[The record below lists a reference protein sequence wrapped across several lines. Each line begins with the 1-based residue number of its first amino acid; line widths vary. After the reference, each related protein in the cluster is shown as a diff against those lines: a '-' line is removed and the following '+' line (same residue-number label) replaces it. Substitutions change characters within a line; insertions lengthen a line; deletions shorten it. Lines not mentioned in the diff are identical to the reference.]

1 MLLGSDDINMDLLAE
16 HHLQGTSAVFY
27 IPNFISE
34 DEEQYLLR
42 KIKDSPKQ
50 KWKMLNNRRLQL
62 WGGEVLQKNIL
73 FRQEFPA
80 FLNDFP
86 DVLGR
91 LRLLG
96 AFNQSPHKGP
106 NHVILNEY
114 HPGQGI
120 MPHEDG
126 PSYHPVVATISL
138 GSHTIFHYY
147 QYNKDKDS
155 LSVDPGSTRMG
166 RSVNPAPSLSL
177 FLEPRSVVVTTG
189 ELYTTHLHGIDEVDA
204 DTFTGDGFLLLPNGS
219 HSQIVNR
226 HMIKDETV
234 ARMIESGG
242 TVERTTRYSLTCR
255 DVEKVASG
263 RVAGVVN
270 RT

>member
-1 MLLGSDDINMDLLAE
+1 MNLLAE
-16 HHLQGTSAVFY
+16 HHLQETSAAFY

-42 KIKDSPKQ
+42 KIEDSPKQ
-50 KWKMLNNRRLQL
+50 KWKTLNNRRLQL
-62 WGGEVLQKNIL
+62 WGGEILQKNIL
-73 FRQEFPA
+73 FRQDLPP

-91 LRLLG
+91 LRGLG
-96 AFNQSPHKGP
+96 AFNQSLHKGP

-138 GSHTIFHYY
+138 GSHTVFHYY
-147 QYNKDKDS
+147 RYNQDKHN

-166 RSVNPAPSLSL
+166 RSVDPEPLSSL

-189 ELYTTHLHGIDEVDA
+189 ELYRTHLHGIDETET
-204 DTFTGDGFLLLPNGS
+204 DTFTGDGLLLLPNGS
-219 HSQIVNR
+219 HSRIVNR
-226 HMIKDETV
+226 HMIKDET
-234 ARMIESGG
+234 ALRIIESGG

-263 RVAGVVN
+263 RVAGVIN

>member
-1 MLLGSDDINMDLLAE
+1 MNLLGK
-16 HHLQGTSAVFY
+16 HRLQGTSAVYY

-42 KIKDSPKQ
+42 KIEDSPKQ
-50 KWKMLNNRRLQL
+50 KWKTLNNRRLQL
-62 WGGEVLQKNIL
+62 WG
-73 FRQEFPA
+73 
-80 FLNDFP
+80 DP

-91 LRLLG
+91 LRSLG

-106 NHVILNEY
+106 NHIILNEY

-126 PSYHPVVATISL
+126 
-138 GSHTIFHYY
+138 SHTIFHYY
-147 QYNKDKDS
+147 QYKDKDS
-155 LSVDPGSTRMG
+155 LSVDPGSRG
-166 RSVNPAPSLSL
+166 RSVDPAPLLSL
-177 FLEPRSVVVTTG
+177 FLEPRSVVVTT
-189 ELYTTHLHGIDEVDA
+189 EDLYTTRLHGIDEVDA

-219 HSQIVNR
+219 HSRIVNH
-226 HMIKDETV
+226 HMIQDKTV
-234 ARMIESGG
+234 VGIIESGG
-242 TVERTTRYSLTCR
+242 TIERTTRYSLTCR

-263 RVAGVVN
+263 RVAGVVS

>member
-1 MLLGSDDINMDLLAE
+1 MDLLAE

-34 DEEQYLLR
+34 DEERYLLR
-42 KIKDSPKQ
+42 KVKDSPKQ
-50 KWKMLNNRRLQL
+50 KWKTLNNRRFVPLFHT
-62 WGGEVLQKNIL
+62 GGEVLQKNIL
-73 FRQEFPA
+73 FRQDLPPFM
-80 FLNDFP
+80 NDFP

-91 LRLLG
+91 IRFLG

-106 NHVILNEY
+106 NHIILNEY

-138 GSHTIFHYY
+138 GSHTVFHYY
-147 QYNKDKDS
+147 RYNDKDS
-155 LSVDPGSTRMG
+155 LSVDPGSMG
-166 RSVNPAPSLSL
+166 RSVDPAPLLSL

-189 ELYTTHLHGIDEVDA
+189 EFYTTHLHGIDEVDA
-204 DTFTGDGFLLLPNGS
+204 DTFAGDGFLLLPNGS
-219 HSQIVNR
+219 YSQIVNR
-226 HMIKDETV
+226 HMIQDETV
-234 ARMIESGG
+234 VGIIESGG
-242 TVERTTRYSLTCR
+242 KVERTTRYSLTCR
-255 DVEKVASG
+255 DVEKVVSG
-263 RVAGVVN
+263 RVAGVVS

>member
-1 MLLGSDDINMDLLAE
+1 MDLLAQ
-16 HHLQGTSAVFY
+16 HHLQGTSATFY
-27 IPNFISE
+27 IANFISK
-34 DEEQYLLR
+34 DEEKYLLR
-42 KIKDSPKQ
+42 KIEDSPKQ
-50 KWKMLNNRRLQL
+50 KWKTLNNRRLQL

-73 FRQEFPA
+73 FRQDLPA

-91 LRLLG
+91 LKFLG
-96 AFNQSPHKGP
+96 PFNQSPHKGP

-114 HPGQGI
+114 YPGQGI

-147 QYNKDKDS
+147 RYNTDKDS
-155 LSVDPGSTRMG
+155 SSDDPGSMG
-166 RSVNPAPSLSL
+166 HSIDPVPLLSL
-177 FLEPRSVVVTTG
+177 FLEPRSVVITTG
-189 ELYTTHLHGIDEVDA
+189 ELYTKHLHGIDEVEV
-204 DTFTGDGFLLLPNGS
+204 DTFTGDGFLLLPDGS
-219 HSQIVNR
+219 HSRIVNR
-226 HMIKDETV
+226 HMIQDETV
-234 ARMIESGG
+234 MGIIESGG
-242 TVERTTRYSLTCR
+242 TVERATRYSLTCR

-263 RVAGVVN
+263 KVVGVVS

>member
-1 MLLGSDDINMDLLAE
+1 MNLLAE
-16 HHLQGTSAVFY
+16 HHLQGTSGIYY

-42 KIKDSPKQ
+42 KIEDSPKQ
-50 KWKMLNNRRLQL
+50 KWKMLNKRRLQL

-73 FRQEFPA
+73 FRQDLPA

-91 LRLLG
+91 LKSLG

-114 HPGQGI
+114 HAGQGI

-138 GSHTIFHYY
+138 GSHTTFHYY
-147 QYNKDKDS
+147 RYKDHDN
-155 LSVDPGSTRMG
+155 LNVDPGLMG
-166 RSVNPAPSLSL
+166 RSVDPAPLLSL
-177 FLEPRSVVVTTG
+177 FLEPRSVVVTTR
-189 ELYTTHLHGIDEVDA
+189 ELYTMHLHGIDGVAA
-204 DTFTGDGFLLLPNGS
+204 DTFAGDGFLLLPDGS
-219 HSQIVNR
+219 QSPIANR
-226 HMIKDETV
+226 HMIQDKTV
-234 ARMIESGG
+234 AGIVESGG
-242 TVERTTRYSLTCR
+242 TIERSTRYSFTCR
-255 DVEKVASG
+255 DVEKVAASG
-263 RVAGVVN
+263 RVAGIVS

>member
-1 MLLGSDDINMDLLAE
+1 MDLLAE
-16 HHLQGTSAVFY
+16 HHLQGTSAIYY

-34 DEEQYLLR
+34 DEERYLLR
-42 KIKDSPKQ
+42 KIEDSPKQ
-50 KWKMLNNRRLQL
+50 KWKTLNNRRLQL

-73 FRQEFPA
+73 FRQDLPA

-91 LRLLG
+91 LRSLG

-114 HPGQGI
+114 YPGQGI
-120 MPHEDG
+120 MPHADG

-138 GSHTIFHYY
+138 GSHAIFHYY
-147 QYNKDKDS
+147 QYKDKDS
-155 LSVDPGSTRMG
+155 LSVDPGSMG
-166 RSVNPAPSLSL
+166 RGVDPMPILSL

-189 ELYTTHLHGIDEVDA
+189 ELYTAHLHGINEVAA
-204 DTFTGDGFLLLPNGS
+204 DTFTGDGFLLLSNGS
-219 HSQIVNR
+219 HSRIGNR
-226 HMIKDETV
+226 YMIQDKAV
-234 ARMIESGG
+234 VGIIESGG
-242 TVERTTRYSLTCR
+242 TIERTTRYSLTCR

-263 RVAGVVN
+263 RIAGFVS

>member
-1 MLLGSDDINMDLLAE
+1 MGLLAE
-16 HHLQGTSAVFY
+16 HHLQGTSAAFY

-42 KIKDSPKQ
+42 KIEDSPKQ
-50 KWKMLNNRRLQL
+50 KWKTLNNRRFVHLFHT
-62 WGGEVLQKNIL
+62 GGEVLQKNVL
-73 FRQEFPA
+73 FRQDLPA

-91 LRLLG
+91 LRFLG
-96 AFNQSPHKGP
+96 AFDQSPHKGP

-138 GSHTIFHYY
+138 GSHAIFHYY
-147 QYNKDKDS
+147 RYNKDKDS
-155 LSVDPGSTRMG
+155 FSVDPGSVG
-166 RSVNPAPSLSL
+166 RSIDTAPLLTL

-189 ELYTTHLHGIDEVDA
+189 ELYSTHLHGIDDVYA

-219 HSQIVNR
+219 HSRIVNR
-226 HMIKDETV
+226 HMIQDETV
-234 ARMIESGG
+234 VGIIESGG

-270 RT
+270 HT

>member
-1 MLLGSDDINMDLLAE
+1 MDLLAE

-50 KWKMLNNRRLQL
+50 KWKMLNNRRFAPSFHT
-62 WGGEVLQKNIL
+62 GGEVLQKNIL
-73 FRQEFPA
+73 
-80 FLNDFP
+80 P

-204 DTFTGDGFLLLPNGS
+204 DT
-219 HSQIVNR
+219 IVNR

-234 ARMIESGG
+234 VRMIESGG
-242 TVERTTRYSLTCR
+242 YSLTCR

>member
-1 MLLGSDDINMDLLAE
+1 MSDL
-16 HHLQGTSAVFY
+16 
-27 IPNFISE
+27 
-34 DEEQYLLR
+34 
-42 KIKDSPKQ
+42 K
-50 KWKMLNNRRLQL
+50 
-62 WGGEVLQKNIL
+62 
-73 FRQEFPA
+73 
-80 FLNDFP
+80 
-86 DVLGR
+86 
-91 LRLLG
+91 
-96 AFNQSPHKGP
+96 
-106 NHVILNEY
+106 
-114 HPGQGI
+114 
-120 MPHEDG
+120 PHEDG

-155 LSVDPGSTRMG
+155 LSVDTGSVG
-166 RSVNPAPSLSL
+166 RSIDSVPLLSL

-189 ELYTTHLHGIDEVDA
+189 ELYTTHLHGIDGVDA

-226 HMIKDETV
+226 HMIQDETV
-234 ARMIESGG
+234 VGIIESGG

-263 RVAGVVN
+263 KAAGVVN

>member
-1 MLLGSDDINMDLLAE
+1 MEWSGNTNMDLLAG
-16 HHLQGTSAVFY
+16 HHLQGTSAAFY

-34 DEEQYLLR
+34 DEERYLLR
-42 KIKDSPKQ
+42 KIEDSPKQ
-50 KWKMLNNRRLQL
+50 KWKTLNNRRFVLSIR
-62 WGGEVLQKNIL
+62 GEVLQKNVL
-73 FRQEFPA
+73 FRQNFPG

-91 LRLLG
+91 LRFLG

-155 LSVDPGSTRMG
+155 LSVDAGSVG
-166 RSVNPAPSLSL
+166 RSIDPVPLLSL

-189 ELYTTHLHGIDEVDA
+189 ELYTSHLHGIDEVDA
-204 DTFTGDGFLLLPNGS
+204 DTFTGDE
-219 HSQIVNR
+219 IVNR
-226 HMIKDETV
+226 HMIQDETIV
-234 ARMIESGG
+234 GIIESGG

-263 RVAGVVN
+263 KAAGVVN

>member
-1 MLLGSDDINMDLLAE
+1 MTEMDLLAQ
-16 HHLQGTSAVFY
+16 HHLQGTSAIYY

-42 KIKDSPKQ
+42 KIEDSPKQ

-73 FRQEFPA
+73 FRQDFPV

-86 DVLGR
+86 NVLGR
-91 LRLLG
+91 LRSLG
-96 AFNQSPHKGP
+96 AFNQSTHRGP

-138 GSHTIFHYY
+138 GSHATFHYY
-147 QYNKDKDS
+147 RYKDHDS
-155 LSVDPGSTRMG
+155 LNVDSRSIGH
-166 RSVNPAPSLSL
+166 SVNPAPVLSL

-189 ELYTTHLHGIDEVDA
+189 ELYTMHLHGIDEVEA
-204 DTFTGDGFLLLPNGS
+204 DMFVGDGFLLLPDGS
-219 HSQIVNR
+219 HSRIVNR
-226 HMIKDETV
+226 HMLHKTAAEIV
-234 ARMIESGG
+234 ESGG
-242 TVERTTRYSLTCR
+242 TIGRSTRYSLTCR
-255 DVEKVASG
+255 DVEKVANG
-263 RVAGVVN
+263 RVASVVS